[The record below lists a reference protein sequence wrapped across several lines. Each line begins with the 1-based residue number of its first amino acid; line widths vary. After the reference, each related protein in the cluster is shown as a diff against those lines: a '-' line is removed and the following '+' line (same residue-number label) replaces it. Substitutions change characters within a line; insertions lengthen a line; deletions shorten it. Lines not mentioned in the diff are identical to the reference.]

1 MQKLTIKMTHFA
13 VIGFL
18 MISPLMAKEDKTEDI
33 ERIVVT
39 AQSSDEAMRAFNAG
53 DFALAEI
60 KFKENERCAFRRERN
75 NDAFINSAQTA
86 SVNAQVRQ
94 GNTVT
99 EQNSYSGEGG
109 RAPSSV
115 PKKSRKSK
123 SSCDN
128 RAFQFYMTGLSQIQL
143 GRITDAEQSF
153 ERAIALNKNQ
163 YDAHHRLAL
172 MKLLKKDTKGAESHL
187 SAIKSMLKRCYDC
200 DARSEIETRIA
211 FIQKALD
218 GEIKLD

>member
-1 MQKLTIKMTHFA
+1 LSKFDAAI
-13 VIGFL
+13 
-18 MISPLMAKEDKTEDI
+18 AKPSLDKILE
-33 ERIVVT
+33 VT
-39 AQSSDEAMRAFNAG
+39 R
-53 DFALAEI
+53 
-60 KFKENERCAFRRERN
+60 
-75 NDAFINSAQTA
+75 
-86 SVNAQVRQ
+86 
-94 GNTVT
+94 
-99 EQNSYSGEGG
+99 
-109 RAPSSV
+109 
-115 PKKSRKSK
+115 
-123 SSCDN
+123 
-128 RAFQFYMTGLSQIQL
+128 
-143 GRITDAEQSF
+143 RITDAEQSF